1 MKTKQLVALLAVVTL
16 LASSCSVS
24 KTTSST
30 KTLDPK
36 TDLLIADLEVGTQ
49 KVTGEFRYDAKKNA
63 VVDTD
68 ALIENAIYNALAPLK
83 ADVLVAPQHQ
93 VVQEI
98 RGRKYYTVTVSGYP
112 AYFRNFRPYSM
123 MKDVEFKEINGIVYV
138 VPKNSNG
145 EPTGYQV
152 VVPNDKEYNTIDMD
166 LVQLDQIVFNGGD
179 QTLGSGKVKK
189 VETTMKDEKKSL
201 FSSIKEKVG
210 GKKKSK

>member
-1 MKTKQLVALLAVVTL
+1 
-16 LASSCSVS
+16 
-24 KTTSST
+24 
-30 KTLDPK
+30 
-36 TDLLIADLEVGTQ
+36 
-49 KVTGEFRYDAKKNA
+49 
-63 VVDTD
+63 
-68 ALIENAIYNALAPLK
+68 
-83 ADVLVAPQHQ
+83 

-98 RGRKYYTVTVSGYP
+98 RGRKYYTVTVNGYP

-123 MKDVEFKEINGIVYV
+123 MKDVEFKEINGLVYV

-189 VETTMKDEKKSL
+189 VESTIKDEKKSL